1 VSSTYEVLLR
11 ARGFLMGSRRD
22 VTTTITGAALTNTG
36 ASVVVGSGNGIATG
50 SLLEIGRELLL
61 VTNAAASPTLSV
73 SRGYGGTT
81 PTAHATGAY
90 VVVNPTVPMQ
100 SLLDSANAEL
110 ASLSSPANGLF
121 RVARKDIS
129 TNLGKIGF
137 DLGVD
142 ETTAFLD
149 IISIRYRES
158 NLGDWVKMD
167 KGSWEIVREA
177 DTTDFPSGIGV
188 MFSRGLP
195 GTQTT
200 RVVYKMAFGPLGDL
214 TEDVPATTG
223 LPWTAEDIV
232 AMGAAI
238 RVSEAREIARADL
251 AAQPDPRRAAEIP
264 MGNALQAAS
273 ALRKSRKDRI
283 AEEAARLNQQW
294 ARA

>member
-1 VSSTYEVLLR
+1 MSSTYEVLLR
-11 ARGFLMGSRRD
+11 ARSFLMGSRRD
-22 VTTTITGAALTNTG
+22 VTTTITGAALTSSGT
-36 ASVVVGSGNGIATG
+36 SVTLGSGNGIAAG

-61 VTNAAASPTLSV
+61 VVSAGASPTFTV

-81 PTAHATGAY
+81 PAAHATGAY
-90 VVVNPTVPMQ
+90 VVANPTVTMQ
-100 SLLDSANAEL
+100 SLMDAANAEL

-121 RVARKDIS
+121 RVAHKDIS
-129 TNLGKIGF
+129 SNLGKIGF

-142 ETTAFLD
+142 EPTAFLD
-149 IISIRYRES
+149 VISIRYRES
-158 NLGDWVKMD
+158 NLGDWVRMP
-167 KGSWEIVREA
+167 KGDYELVREA
-177 DTTDFPSGIGV
+177 DTTDFPSGIGI

-200 RVVYKMAFGPLGDL
+200 KVVFKMAFGSLSDL
-214 TEDVPATTG
+214 TEDVPSVTG

-238 RVSEAREIARADL
+238 RISEAREIARADL
-251 AAQPDPRRAAEIP
+251 AAQPDPRRAAEVP
-264 MGNALQAAS
+264 MGNALQAGS
-273 ALRKSRKDRI
+273 ALRKSRRDRI